1 VGADGIICRILWE
14 GLTVS
19 HPSTLEPL
27 PGMAHRWEMSPDGLV
42 YTFHL
47 RQARWSDGRPVTAG
61 DFLYAWRRVL
71 NPETA
76 ARYAGQ
82 LYYLRNAEAYNK
94 KRISDPAQVGVAA
107 PDDSTLV
114 VTLEHPTPYFLDLLS
129 FYTFMPV
136 PRCHVQHG
144 DRWSR
149 PATWA
154 TAVSADRLKPAN
166 YFV

>member
-1 VGADGIICRILWE
+1 MTRTIAAEVKRFNNAAEPEHVDPGLSVGQPDGIICRILWE

-82 LYYLRNAEAYNK
+82 LYYLRNAEAYNMCRSATSAACGLKLSANSNRMPCSTAK
-94 KRISDPAQVGVAA
+94 K
-107 PDDSTLV
+107 T
-114 VTLEHPTPYFLDLLS
+114 
-129 FYTFMPV
+129 
-136 PRCHVQHG
+136 G
-144 DRWSR
+144 DRTNLR
-149 PATWA
+149 P
-154 TAVSADRLKPAN
+154 S
-166 YFV
+166 